1 MTHNPLSLESIVDT
15 IRRNGFS
22 PELVDTYHNGTQT
35 IKFRR
40 GPLLYRVDP
49 TNPPV
54 LLMVTACQMD
64 SATDKADLL
73 LRVANEVNDSLQGCK
88 VIFLEPLSLMCF
100 QVEVI
105 CPTEEFF
112 RNNFGLFMKI
122 IDTTI
127 DKFLETYDI
136 LKDKDKK
143 ILGEFTKAL
152 EPKGQDELPF

>member
-1 MTHNPLSLESIVDT
+1 M
-15 IRRNGFS
+15 
-22 PELVDTYHNGTQT
+22 
-35 IKFRR
+35 
-40 GPLLYRVDP
+40 LYRVDP

-73 LRVANEVNDSLQGCK
+73 LWVANEINGSLQGCK
-88 VIFLEPLSLMCF
+88 VIFLEPLSIMCF

-105 CPTEEFF
+105 CPTNEFF
-112 RNNFGLFMKI
+112 RNNFGILMKI

-127 DKFLETYDI
+127 DHFLETYDI

-152 EPKGQDELPF
+152 DSGAQSQLPPKRPFQRRKPAGRI